1 MSANLNTQQRRERIL
16 GAVYEFGQ
24 VEVKSLAT
32 VMDISEATVRRDLRA
47 LADGGQVTL
56 FYGGASLPTTS
67 DFSFRAKATR
77 NVSAKR
83 TIGRLAAG
91 LVVDHETLFI
101 DGGTTS
107 LEIAP
112 HLKRLRGLSII
123 VNSLRLA
130 AELGGTP
137 GHNLIMVGGQYRADR
152 MDNVGPLAISALE
165 QLRGFKA
172 FIGADGLSRDF
183 GVTAGDIE
191 SAHLHQL
198 AIRNARETILL
209 ADHTKLASPSLY
221 KITDFDSISRII
233 TDRKPGAEWIEFFA
247 EQKIELVYPN
257 GENST
262 AEEAD
267 DAESEGEDA

>member
-16 GAVYEFGQ
+16 GTVYERGQ
-24 VEVKSLAT
+24 VEVKSLAS
-32 VMDISEATVRRDLRA
+32 VMDVSEATVRRDLRA
-47 LADGGQVTL
+47 LADGGQVAL

-67 DFSFRAKATR
+67 DFSFRAKAQR
-77 NVSAKR
+77 NVAAKR

-91 LVVDHETLFI
+91 LVADHETLFI
-101 DGGTTS
+101 DSGTTS
-107 LEIAP
+107 LEMVP
-112 HLKRLRGLSII
+112 HLKRRRGLSII
-123 VNSLRLA
+123 VNSVRLA

-152 MDNVGPLAISALE
+152 MDNVGPLAISVLE
-165 QLRGFKA
+165 QLRGFRA

-221 KITDFDSISRII
+221 KITEFALISRII
-233 TDRKPGAEWIEFFA
+233 TDREPSPDWIEFFA
-247 EQKIELVYPN
+247 DNSIELIFPS
-257 GENST
+257 GDS
-262 AEEAD
+262 AGGD
-267 DAESEGEDA
+267 DA